1 MTNTTWP
8 PQGLGRAEY
17 SKTDSVSQ
25 PHETLGGTGTE
36 PPWVQLG
43 AEVAP
48 TFYCLSASFT
58 QWIEIPEAPERLDS
72 PLPRMIQE
80 IRTWTGWSQRE
91 LGEILHTS
99 HTTVRKLETDGRV
112 TSRSRH
118 AASLVPDLHNVVRRV
133 SLVARGDLGQI
144 SEAFAARDA
153 NGISAASHLINENYA
168 RAYSSALHA
177 LRGGRTAMVAP
188 SDDSQLPDATVEMI

>member
-17 SKTDSVSQ
+17 AETDRVGQTS
-25 PHETLGGTGTE
+25 ETLGGTPTQA
-36 PPWVQLG
+36 PWVQLG
-43 AEVAP
+43 THYP
-48 TFYCLSASFT
+48 PGLDCLATFT
-58 QWIEIPEAPERLDS
+58 QWIEIPEAPERLES
-72 PLPRMIQE
+72 PLPRMIRE

-99 HTTVRKLETDGRV
+99 HTTVRKFETDGRV

-118 AASLVPDLHNVVRRV
+118 AASLVPDLHNVVRRLSV
-133 SLVARGDLGQI
+133 VARGDSSKI
-144 SEAFAARDA
+144 SAAFAVRDA
-153 NGISAASHLINENYA
+153 SGVSAASHLANENYP

-177 LRGGRTAMVAP
+177 LRGGRTAMVTP
-188 SDDSQLPDATVEMI
+188 SSDRRLPDATVEMI